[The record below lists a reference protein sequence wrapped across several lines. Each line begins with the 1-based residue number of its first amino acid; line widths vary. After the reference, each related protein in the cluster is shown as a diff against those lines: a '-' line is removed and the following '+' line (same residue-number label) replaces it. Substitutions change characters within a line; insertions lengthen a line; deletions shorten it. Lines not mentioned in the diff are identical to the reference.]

1 MAEPVHFPDVPIY
14 QGWSAP
20 VRLESELRDLEVVQG
35 EVPADLNGTLYRCGP
50 DPQYPPML
58 GDSVF
63 IDGEG
68 LVSMF
73 RFDHGHV
80 DFRTRYVRN
89 ERFTLQEEAR
99 RSLFGRY
106 RNRYTNDPS
115 VAGKNMGTANTNA
128 IWHGGKLLILK
139 EDSLPWEVDPDT
151 LETIREWDYD
161 GAVKAVS
168 MTAHPKLDLTTG
180 ELLSFSYQAKGD
192 ATTDVVFYVVD
203 RHGKI
208 AHELWFNAPWAP
220 MVHDFAVTE
229 THVVIP
235 FFPLSTDL
243 DVIKKGGPFYQW
255 HPERETMVAVFPR
268 RGKTEDVRWFRG
280 PATSAGHMLNAT
292 MEGAKLHL
300 DLCLYQGNC
309 FPFFPTPD
317 GKETAPVPPLL
328 TRMSFD
334 LAGNSD
340 GYTTKQL
347 SPMPCEMPRTDDRFQ
362 GRAYRHGY
370 MMCFGPDRAQ
380 GSMIGHLDM
389 QTGKLDLWNPGPGS
403 GTQEPCFAPRRPDA
417 DEGDGYL
424 LVLVNRMN
432 EMRSDLA
439 ILDARNISAGPVA
452 LIKLPTRVR
461 STFHGMWVPA
471 KALET
476 GQYPV
481 TALFD
486 AQRRAKAAEVHA

>member
-1 MAEPVHFPDVPIY
+1 MAEPIRFPDVPVY
-14 QGWSAP
+14 AGWGAP
-20 VRLESELRDLEVVQG
+20 VRLESELRDLEVVAG
-35 EVPADLNGTLYRCGP
+35 RVPEDLNGTLYRCGP

-68 LVSMF
+68 IASMF

-80 DFRTRYVRN
+80 DFRTRYIRN
-89 ERFTLQEEAR
+89 ERFTLQEKAR

-106 RNRYTNDPS
+106 RNRYTDDDS
-115 VAGKNMGTANTNA
+115 VKGKNRGTANTNA

-151 LETIREWDYD
+151 LETVREWNYD

-168 MTAHPKLDLTTG
+168 LTAHPKLDLATG
-180 ELLSFSYQAKGD
+180 ELLTFSYQAKGD
-192 ATTDVVFYVVD
+192 ATTDVVFYVID
-203 RHGKI
+203 KHGKVV
-208 AHELWFNAPWAP
+208 HEMWFNAPWAP

-235 FFPLSTDL
+235 FFPFATDL

-255 HPERETMVAVFPR
+255 HPDRHTAVAVFPR
-268 RGKTEDVRWFRG
+268 RGGEHEIRWFRG
-280 PATSAGHMLNAT
+280 PPSSAGHMMNAA
-292 MEGAKLHL
+292 MEGSKLHL

-317 GKETAPVPPLL
+317 GKETAPVPPFL
-328 TRMSFD
+328 TRMTFD

-340 GYTTKQL
+340 AFALRQL
-347 SPMPCEMPRTDDRFQ
+347 SAMPGEMPRTDDRYQ
-362 GRAYRHGY
+362 GRPYRNGY
-370 MMCFGPDRAQ
+370 LICFGPDRAA
-380 GSMIGHLDM
+380 GSMVGHIDHV
-389 QTGKLDLWNPGPGS
+389 TGQLKLWNPGEAS
-403 GTQEPCFAPRRPDA
+403 GVQEPCFAPRRPDA

-424 LVLVNRMN
+424 LVLVNRLK
-432 EMRSDLA
+432 EMRNDLA
-439 ILDARNISAGPVA
+439 ILDARRIEAGPVA
-452 LIKLPTRVR
+452 LIRLPTRLR
-461 STFHGMWVPA
+461 MTFHGMWVPA

-476 GQYPV
+476 GIYPV
-481 TALFD
+481 TQMREA
-486 AQRRAKAAEVHA
+486 AARAGART